1 MARKHY
7 ARSIVSRTNV
17 QFDEWME
24 VLRNQHEGAVPKDVI
39 HRTAKTVLRKCDPKQ
54 YLLSHATI
62 VASVDCYAPKRAK
75 TGRQMNRGVQTEVRW
90 PDFRIKPECLDI
102 VNNNGDAWERSLLL
116 STYRTFIGAPNYLE
130 HIQLP
135 ELSKGF
141 IVDAIARDLGK
152 SCYIDILVATD
163 RKHKTL
169 VQDILSGKI
178 GAMSMGCISLFTTCT
193 KCGNV
198 AGDDSQLCPCVQYD
212 GKRSAFTDDDGI
224 STIVAEI
231 IGHVSIPNSNQFI
244 EASWVRQPAF
254 SGAQRRNFLN
264 ADESPAFAAQLRESN
279 QVYEVR
285 KLVPE
290 MDGMKKA
297 ARYTFAE
304 GQDQGGQ
311 PAPGGLDDDDDAG
324 GDDAGGDDQGGGQ
337 SAPGGLDD
345 DAGGDQG
352 GDDDGGGSDDKPS
365 APQKPKLD
373 EFVEKAQE
381 MLLEMIVK
389 GLGDKMAPKPEDVG
403 SVSMPA
409 AKPINKNENLVR
421 SSEFNR
427 RLRAEFG
434 SNPALVRWASQA
446 WRVVHVGGP
455 DAIRRAGMKSRDLI
469 ILSWIED
476 RLKGR
481 RYAASLYKLAMK
493 IGPITSFPS
502 ETSFLAACSMR
513 MGRSL
518 DDSEREFLRWKGKIS
533 AIAQF

>member
-1 MARKHY
+1 MARKHF
-7 ARSIVSRTNV
+7 AKSIISRTNV
-17 QFDEWME
+17 PFDEWME
-24 VLRNQHEGAVPKDVI
+24 VIRGQHEGAVPKDYV

-62 VASVDCYAPKRAK
+62 VASVDCYAPRRAK
-75 TGRQMNRGVQTEVRW
+75 TGRQMNRGVQVEVRW

-102 VNNNGDAWERSLLL
+102 INNNGDAWERSLLL
-116 STYRTFIGAPNYLE
+116 SSYRTFIGAPNYLE

-254 SGAQRRNFLN
+254 VGAQRRNFLN
-264 ADESPAFAAQLRESN
+264 ADENGAVAAQLQKSN
-279 QVYEVR
+279 EVYEVR

-297 ARYTFAE
+297 AGRNLLA
-304 GQDQGGQ
+304 QQGDE
-311 PAPGGLDDDDDAG
+311 PADEPADEPPADAG
-324 GDDAGGDDQGGGQ
+324 GDEESQ

-345 DAGGDQG
+345 EPADAGDDEASDAKSDSG
-352 GDDDGGGSDDKPS
+352 GKPD
-365 APQKPKLD
+365 APPKAKID
-373 EFVEKAQE
+373 ELVEKAQE
-381 MLLEMIVK
+381 MLLETLVK
-389 GLGDKMAPKPEDVG
+389 GLGEKLQPKAEDVG
-403 SVSMPA
+403 SVSM
-409 AKPINKNENLVR
+409 PINKNENLVR
-421 SSEFNR
+421 SS
-427 RLRAEFG
+427 LQASKSAEFQKKLRSAFG
-434 SNPALVRWASQA
+434 RSPEMVEWATRA
-446 WRVVHVGGP
+446 WNIVHVGGV
-455 DAIRRAGMKSRDLI
+455 DAIRQAGMKPHDLI

-481 RYAASLYKLAMK
+481 QYSASLYKLAMR

-502 ETSFLAACSMR
+502 EKSFLSACSMR
-513 MGRSL
+513 IGRSL

>member
-1 MARKHY
+1 MARRHY

-17 QFDEWME
+17 EFDEWME
-24 VLRNQHEGAVPKDVI
+24 VLRNQHEGAVPRDVI

-290 MDGMKKA
+290 MEGMKKA
-297 ARYTFAE
+297 ARHVFAQGDE
-304 GQDQGGQ
+304 PSELTDQGG
-311 PAPGGLDDDDDAG
+311 DAG
-324 GDDAGGDDQGGGQ
+324 GGDAGGGDQGGGDQGGGESQ

-345 DAGGDQG
+345 DAGDQG
-352 GDDDGGGSDDKPS
+352 GDDAGGDK
-365 APQKPKLD
+365 APAPTKPKLD

-409 AKPINKNENLVR
+409 SNAISKNDNLVR
-421 SSEFNR
+421 SSDFNR
-427 RLRAEFG
+427 KLRAEFG
-434 SNPALVRWASQA
+434 QNPGLVKWASQA

-455 DAIRRAGMKSRDLI
+455 DAIRRAGMKPRDLI

-476 RLKGR
+476 RMKGR
-481 RYAASLYKLAMK
+481 QYASSLYKLAMR

-502 ETSFLAACSMR
+502 ETSFLAACSVR
-513 MGRSL
+513 MGRNL
-518 DDSEREFLRWKGKIS
+518 NDSEREFLRWKGKIS